1 MPFCDG
7 LAALYKHRHESG
19 EPWKHRCKTH
29 GTRRPARLH
38 LWEVYVR
45 TNLLILDL
53 VHLDDGDTGG
63 DTVSSVTHDG
73 HEAILDEVVGPELT
87 AVSEYMC

>member
-1 MPFCDG
+1 MKVVNPGSID
-7 LAALYKHRHESG
+7 AKPTA
-19 EPWKHRCKTH
+19 PVD
-29 GTRRPARLH
+29 LH